1 MFPLHLCRP
10 NVYTIEISVLLESQ
24 FYNIFTNFPSIIL
37 KAVTN
42 ILKIYELP
50 KIYDTSKL
58 VHNNHLP
65 GQFYVTTS
73 SGF

>member
-1 MFPLHLCRP
+1 MFLPLF
-10 NVYTIEISVLLESQ
+10 S
-24 FYNIFTNFPSIIL
+24 
-37 KAVTN
+37 KGVTN

-50 KIYDTSKL
+50 KIYDAQKT

-73 SGF
+73 SDFWTLLKMHTWGQKTLLALN